1 MRVISKRP
9 LREFWEQH
17 PEAKRALQ
25 SWYEDALRA
34 EWQTP
39 AAIKRTYGNASFLG
53 DNRIVFNIKGNE
65 YRLVVKVHYDRGHVY
80 IRFVGTHRAYDG
92 IDAETI

>member
-1 MRVISKRP
+1 MRVISKRS
-9 LREFWEQH
+9 LREFWEKH
-17 PEAKRALQ
+17 PEAKRVLQ
-25 SWYEDALRA
+25 AWYEDALRA

-39 AAIKRTYGNASFLG
+39 ADIKRIYGNASLLG
-53 DNRIVFNIKGNE
+53 DNRVVFNLKGND

-80 IRFVGTHRAYDG
+80 IRFVGTHQAYDN